1 MKRPVSRYH
10 YHHTP
15 DSIKKCE
22 KNLTRRKAPC
32 IIRSSQFAVRSSQF
46 AVRSSQFAVR
56 SSQFAVETILSF
68 LHISITVFSSQQMQI
83 CKERN
88 SHSIHLFYNKKFPPY
103 PEKGETYA

>member
-1 MKRPVSRYH
+1 MRKELD
-10 YHHTP
+10 TP
-15 DSIKKCE
+15 E
-22 KNLTRRKAPC
+22 GALHN
-32 IIRSSQFAVRSSQF
+32 SQFAIRN
-46 AVRSSQFAVR
+46 
-56 SSQFAVETILSF
+56 SQFAVEIILSF

>member
-1 MKRPVSRYH
+1 MKRPLSRYH

-46 AVRSSQFAVR
+46 AV
-56 SSQFAVETILSF
+56 EIILSF
-68 LHISITVFSSQQMQI
+68 LHISITIFSSQQMQI
-83 CKERN
+83 RKERN
-88 SHSIHLFYNKKFPPY
+88 SHSIHLFYNKEFSSY